1 MHNLWRV
8 ISKTDVFETPRF
20 FRLVTSTFGY
30 VDKKKSKLEH
40 NKTMAKKIREL
51 IQYLVEAGFYEIK
64 GTGKGSHRKYTHA
77 LYPGA
82 VTISGKSSENSRRYQ
97 EKQVRQ
103 AIEEVK
109 K

>member
-1 MHNLWRV
+1 MRCFDEKIV
-8 ISKTDVFETPRF
+8 
-20 FRLVTSTFGY
+20 
-30 VDKKKSKLEH
+30 
-40 NKTMAKKIREL
+40 AKKIRAL
-51 IQYLVEAGFYEIK
+51 IQYRVEAGFYEIK

-82 VTISGKSSENSRRYQ
+82 VTISGKSGEDSRRYQ
-97 EKQVRQ
+97 EKQVMQ

>member
-1 MHNLWRV
+1 
-8 ISKTDVFETPRF
+8 
-20 FRLVTSTFGY
+20 
-30 VDKKKSKLEH
+30 
-40 NKTMAKKIREL
+40 MAKKIREL
-51 IQYLVEAGFYEIK
+51 IQELVEAGFYEIK
-64 GTGKGSHRKYTHA
+64 GGKGSHRKYTHV

-82 VTISGKSSENSRRYQ
+82 VTISGKLGGDSKPYQ

>member
-1 MHNLWRV
+1 MPVLRNFSEYDTKVRKKL
-8 ISKTDVFETPRF
+8 KRF
-20 FRLVTSTFGY
+20 CY
-30 VDKKKSKLEH
+30 H
-40 NKTMAKKIREL
+40 KTMAKKIREL
-51 IQYLVEAGFYEIK
+51 IQDLVEAGFCEIK
-64 GTGKGSHRKYTHA
+64 GTGKGSHRKFAHA

-82 VTISGKSSENSRRYQ
+82 VTISGKLGEDSKRYQ

>member
-1 MHNLWRV
+1 V
-8 ISKTDVFETPRF
+8 A
-20 FRLVTSTFGY
+20 FGK
-30 VDKKKSKLEH
+30 VDKEKLELGH
-40 NKTMAKKIREL
+40 NKTMSKKIREL
-51 IQYLVEAGFYEIK
+51 IQYLVESGFYEIK
-64 GTGKGSHRKYTHA
+64 GKGSHRKYKHA

-82 VTISGKSSENSRRYQ
+82 VTISGKSGEDSKRYQ

>member
-1 MHNLWRV
+1 M
-8 ISKTDVFETPRF
+8 P
-20 FRLVTSTFGY
+20 
-30 VDKKKSKLEH
+30 
-40 NKTMAKKIREL
+40 KKIKRL
-51 IQYLVEAGFYEIK
+51 IHYLLEAGFYEIK

-77 LYPGA
+77 LYSGA
-82 VTISGKSSENSRRYQ
+82 VTISGKIGGDAKPYQ

>member
-1 MHNLWRV
+1 MLSWP
-8 ISKTDVFETPRF
+8 DPTP
-20 FRLVTSTFGY
+20 TTP
-30 VDKKKSKLEH
+30 KEKLKIAH

-51 IQYLVEAGFYEIK
+51 IQDLVEAGFYEIK

-82 VTISGKSSENSRRYQ
+82 VTISGKSGEDSKRYQ
-97 EKQVRQ
+97 GKQVLQ

>member
-1 MHNLWRV
+1 MLF
-8 ISKTDVFETPRF
+8 SQKSATQYTTCCFEGI
-20 FRLVTSTFGY
+20 VSA
-30 VDKKKSKLEH
+30 DKEKSKLEQ

-51 IQYLVEAGFYEIK
+51 IQYLLEAGFYEIK

-82 VTISGKSSENSRRYQ
+82 VTISGKAGEDSKKYQ
-97 EKQVRQ
+97 EKQVLQ

>member
-1 MHNLWRV
+1 
-8 ISKTDVFETPRF
+8 
-20 FRLVTSTFGY
+20 
-30 VDKKKSKLEH
+30 
-40 NKTMAKKIREL
+40 MAKKIREL
-51 IQYLVEAGFYEIK
+51 IQELVEAGFYEIK
-64 GTGKGSHRKYTHA
+64 GTGKGSHREYTHV

-82 VTISGKSSENSRRYQ
+82 VTIGGKLGGDSKPYQ

>member
-1 MHNLWRV
+1 M
-8 ISKTDVFETPRF
+8 
-20 FRLVTSTFGY
+20 FGQI
-30 VDKKKSKLEH
+30 DKEKSKLKH

-51 IQYLVEAGFYEIK
+51 IQKLVEAGFYEIK
-64 GTGKGSHRKYTHA
+64 GTGKGSHRKYTHT

-82 VTISGKSSENSRRYQ
+82 VTISGKSGGDSKPYQ

>member
-1 MHNLWRV
+1 LKQGSTR
-8 ISKTDVFETPRF
+8 SKV
-20 FRLVTSTFGY
+20 
-30 VDKKKSKLEH
+30 
-40 NKTMAKKIREL
+40 
-51 IQYLVEAGFYEIK
+51 
-64 GTGKGSHRKYTHA
+64 TGKGSHRKYTHV

-82 VTISGKSSENSRRYQ
+82 VTISGKLGGDSKPYQ

>member
-1 MHNLWRV
+1 
-8 ISKTDVFETPRF
+8 VF
-20 FRLVTSTFGY
+20 TFVVPY
-30 VDKKKSKLEH
+30 DKYNFLPQSQIVH
-40 NKTMAKKIREL
+40 AI
-51 IQYLVEAGFYEIK
+51 IQDLVEAGFYEIK

-82 VTISGKSSENSRRYQ
+82 VTISGKSGEDSKRYQ